1 MEILDQVF
9 DVLSEERRRYA
20 LYYLEQEGGPVP
32 LEELVEQIAAWETNG
47 GAEAIS
53 EEKFERVE
61 LEFYH
66 TDLPKATDLQYI
78 RYDSEAEIVELT
90 GAPPQV
96 EAILSIA
103 KVIERPDRN
112 P

>member
-1 MEILDQVF
+1 MEILDHIF

-20 LYYLEQEGGPVP
+20 LYYLEQQDSPVP
-32 LEELVEQIAAWETNG
+32 IDEVVEQIAEWETNG
-47 GAEAIS
+47 AAEYIP
-53 EEKFERVE
+53 EEKFDRIE

-66 TDLPKATDLQYI
+66 QDLPKTSDLQYLW
-78 RYDSEAEIVELT
+78 YDRETERIELT
-90 GAPPQV
+90 GAPPEV
-96 EAILSIA
+96 DAIISIA